1 MTEKQQERASLGE
14 IALGML
20 FGALGLVVGF
30 ILYWLFLYISGGVGF
45 GYFWND
51 MFLGTDIFKSKI
63 ITGAIVMDCFLFYL
77 FMRLGKDSYNFGM
90 LFVIIIA
97 VIAAVY
103 FYIDT

>member
-1 MTEKQQERASLGE
+1 MSEKQQERASLGE
-14 IALGML
+14 IGLGML

-30 ILYWLFLYISGGVGF
+30 LLYWLFLYISGGIGLS
-45 GYFWND
+45 YFWNN

-63 ITGAIVMDCFLFYL
+63 ITGAIVMDCLLFYL

-90 LFVIIIA
+90 LFVIILA

-103 FYIDT
+103 FYIDS